1 MRNEADNLAA
11 INQMKLDNMQLYWD
25 EVQGIIN
32 QGSEAVLGFLQS
44 WNTTYLEASTTQ
56 QEDYNE
62 WRIIEFRDAY
72 KIRVKS
78 NFSLTS
84 SRRS

>member
-1 MRNEADNLAA
+1 MRTEADNLAT

-44 WNTTYLEASTTQ
+44 WSTTL
-56 QEDYNE
+56 
-62 WRIIEFRDAY
+62 FRSKYYA
-72 KIRVKS
+72 
-78 NFSLTS
+78 
-84 SRRS
+84 